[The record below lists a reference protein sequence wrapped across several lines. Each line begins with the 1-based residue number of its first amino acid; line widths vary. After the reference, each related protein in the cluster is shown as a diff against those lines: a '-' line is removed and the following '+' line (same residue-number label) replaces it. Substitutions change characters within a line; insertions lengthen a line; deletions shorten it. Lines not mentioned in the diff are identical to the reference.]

1 MKCFRYR
8 DCPPGE
14 KGSITPILALA
25 LVALVG
31 AMAVSIDL
39 GQLFLVKNDLQ
50 NVADAAALAGAK
62 KLLQDKL
69 PDGAPDGVPEVY
81 CDEAIQAAIAV
92 ANQNLSFGS
101 DTPVK
106 LTADNVKVGKWNLS
120 TKQFDREGCSADP
133 ILVNAVEVTIK
144 RDGTDNSQVSTF
156 FGSVL
161 GVGTQDTD
169 PDTLIKT
176 GPNKLSVAASS
187 VAMLGLAGTSAIDL
201 PFAVPKQYTHG
212 EGNASNGFQRILD
225 RFAPTPAYAATKS
238 YEWHDKGPGSFDL
251 GHASFIVPVKKEQDN
266 SVLLTYIYGPNMSD
280 GTSGKR
286 FPQIKVGDQIWG
298 MSEWNW
304 GDYIFKT
311 FSALKKKFND
321 PNTPKKNG
329 KWRVTVPVF
338 ENKKVTA
345 ALPQNSWFN
354 LASRLIPGVSQA
366 YACTGYTTPVVYT
379 QGFITLD
386 VTGVVAPTKSNGKA
400 DCGTG
405 WGDQSNSGSCQKKC
419 YMTLEVPLND
429 NTLSTDKGS
438 NPIPFQKNYDDM
450 FNPAD
455 TVGVFAAVPRLVK

>member
-1 MKCFRYR
+1 MRWSRYR

-14 KGSITPILALA
+14 RGSITPILALA
-25 LVALVG
+25 LVAVVG

-39 GQLFLVKNDLQ
+39 GQLFLVKNDIQ

-69 PDGAPDGVPEVY
+69 PAGAPDGIPEVY
-81 CDEAIQAAIAV
+81 CDEAIQAAIDV
-92 ANQNLSFGS
+92 ANKNFSFGS
-101 DTPVK
+101 DTPIK
-106 LTADNVKVGKWNLS
+106 ITAANVTIGKWNLS
-120 TKQFDREGCSADP
+120 TKQFDRTGCSADP
-133 ILVNAVEVTIK
+133 ILVNAVQVTVN
-144 RDGTDNSQVSTF
+144 RTGDENPQVSTF

-161 GVGTQDTD
+161 GVGDKPKD
-169 PDTLIKT
+169 DLEYA
-176 GPNKLSVAASS
+176 GPTKLSVAASS
-187 VAMLGLAGTSAIDL
+187 VALLGLAGTSAIDL
-201 PFAVPKQYTHG
+201 PFAVPKQYTAG
-212 EGNASNGFQRILD
+212 QGSASNGFERMLE
-225 RFAPTPAYAATKS
+225 RFAPAPAYAATKS
-238 YEWHDKGPGSFDL
+238 FEWHDVGPGSFDL
-251 GHASFIVPVKKEQDN
+251 GHASFAVPTRNDQDN
-266 SVLLTYIYGPNMSD
+266 AKLLTYIYGPNMSD

-304 GDYIFKT
+304 GSYIFKT
-311 FSALKKKFND
+311 FMAVKKRFND

-338 ENKKVTA
+338 ENKQVTA

-379 QGFITLD
+379 QGFITID
-386 VTGVVAPTKSNGKA
+386 ITGVVAPTKADGKTA

-405 WGDQSNSGSCQKKC
+405 SGDQSSSGSCQKKC
-419 YMTLEVPLND
+419 YMTIEVPLND

-438 NPIPFQKNYDDM
+438 NPIPYQKDYKDM
-450 FNPAD
+450 FTPA
-455 TVGVFAAVPRLVK
+455 VEIGVFASVPRLVK